1 MSEVDFSRLRSV
13 TARRLIAA
21 VEKDGFT
28 LARQSGS
35 HRHYKHLDGRRVTIS
50 FHHASD
56 TFRPKT
62 LRSVIE
68 TQARWKHEDLV
79 RLEIV

>member
-13 TARRLIAA
+13 TARRLITA

-50 FHHASD
+50 FHHSSD
-56 TFRPKT
+56 TFRP
-62 LRSVIE
+62 
-68 TQARWKHEDLV
+68 
-79 RLEIV
+79 

>member
-50 FHHASD
+50 FHHSSD
-56 TFRPKT
+56 TFRP
-62 LRSVIE
+62 
-68 TQARWKHEDLV
+68 
-79 RLEIV
+79 